1 MTCNELSVL
10 IPLCRMD
17 DRVTRIHCLL
27 DTTSNF
33 GIKQRRHNNKEGDL
47 KIFAKLLY
55 DFYDHDDNLT
65 TFWATVYTRAQ
76 Q

>member
-1 MTCNELSVL
+1 
-10 IPLCRMD
+10 MD

-55 DFYDHDDNLT
+55 DFYDHDSICILGMSAHLT
-65 TFWATVYTRAQ
+65 FIYPLK
-76 Q
+76 